1 MVKHHGEC
9 ASSEF
14 VTYQASGG
22 ELPGAFDD
30 GSVELG
36 GSERRDVSG
45 VRLREKIPGRHVEI
59 HLRYVDTTIVL
70 RRTGLHYSVVVRMPD
85 AVINDSVAD
94 DAEGGLQMCVR
105 GCPHNERID
114 HREFLALRNT
124 ALQKQRRRHTDTD
137 ADVSSRMAS
146 QSLDKMTRDEA
157 ALRCT
162 DAGVVDYFF
171 DACVFDLVNTGDL
184 NFTVAARHA
193 QSDTLRLLPRSAS
206 ALQNRTSLDELDRM
220 YSNAWSS
227 GRASVTTHVVMT
239 LCALLI
245 SELLTM
251 AAGGATSHTERCRG
265 T

>member
-9 ASSEF
+9 ASSKF

-22 ELPGAFDD
+22 ELPSAFDD
-30 GSVELG
+30 GNIELG
-36 GSERRDVSG
+36 GSERSG
-45 VRLREKIPGRHVEI
+45 VRLREKSAGRHVEI
-59 HLRYVDTTIVL
+59 HLRYVDTTVVL

-94 DAEGGLQMCVR
+94 DPEGLQMCVR

-124 ALQKQRRRHTDTD
+124 ALQKQRRRHTD
-137 ADVSSRMAS
+137 AMEVSSRVTS
-146 QSLDKMTRDEA
+146 QSDKMTRDEA

-162 DAGVVDYFF
+162 DGGVVDYFF
-171 DACVFDLVNTGDL
+171 EACVFDLVNTGDQ
-184 NFTVAARHA
+184 NFTLAARHA
-193 QSDTLRLLPRSAS
+193 QTDTLRLLPSSAS

-220 YSNAWSS
+220 YSNSGERSS
-227 GRASVTTHVVMT
+227 GRAGVCVVTT

-245 SELLTM
+245 SEFLTR
-251 AAGGATSHTERCRG
+251 AASGATSHRGRG